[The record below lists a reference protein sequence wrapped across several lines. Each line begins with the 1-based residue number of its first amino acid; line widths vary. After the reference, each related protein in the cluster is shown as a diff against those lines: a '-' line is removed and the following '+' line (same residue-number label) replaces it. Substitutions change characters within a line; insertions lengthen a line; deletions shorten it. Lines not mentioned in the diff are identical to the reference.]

1 MGVDTV
7 SLSTQKN
14 MYTVYRD
21 WRYSDSKLNFKAYL
35 LEKDER
41 IEAFANSFKQYNR
54 GDMFTRE
61 TVVELEDGRLLCF
74 DPDEFS
80 KAYLIDLSNV
90 TKDDI
95 NFDRETDFKMI
106 KADKSK
112 AGYETRNDAILS
124 YLGSDI
130 KLKDGQTLDSYLSQI
145 EASDDST
152 QAVSDTTTNLFYYK
166 NISQMSSD
174 DEEQEYYQYIIKSL
188 GGSVDNDGKITIGEG
203 SALSNLNSKIKLFE
217 KYMSKS
223 DNQSKLNTL
232 VLLQQLGLSE
242 LELIEKLT
250 PGFLEQV
257 KSFIGEYEGISYT
270 DDNGFKSSISQV
282 INFEKIMTYKYN
294 NSDQYWM
301 YLSLEDRKGVYN
313 HTTQTFSEDG
323 GVNADDPHVKA
334 AEALTHLSSTTS
346 ASLESTM
353 EANLEQ
359 RVSSST
365 INDYVDEFKRM
376 FNDNS
381 ISDGHTYD
389 EALEYLA
396 MLCTDNVSGE
406 ILYEFL
412 QNSDVQKCLITLG
425 IQKGT
430 LPTGKTADK
439 SEEEQLTVQAVY
451 RVMAEKINSYV
462 EETYTIMGDEERI
475 AATKVSNATIS
486 FLDMAAGGINVKYNE
501 GQSCFFA
508 YGLGTEAVFQA
519 GLAVWANREANAI
532 VEKSTKK
539 ALENAAKNAL
549 DEATKA
555 LDEATKT
562 VNDATKAVNDATK
575 AVNDATNGLNGQLD
589 DVIREYKASA
599 SKEEKFLETL
609 NKLNNG
615 ETVNLT
621 TDDLEKL
628 KSLNKEN
635 RTNLFD
641 DLIKAQEELNTKQSE
656 LETKQKIKTDAEA
669 KKEKAETAKKAQEEL
684 NTKKGELEAKQ
695 KAVTDKQTELQK
707 AQAKAEKAQA
717 KADKNPKNTKLKEA
731 ATNAKNELTNAQ
743 NELKNAQNDLETAKN
758 DLETAKGNA
767 RKAAKD
773 AKIPY
778 TDDAV
783 DLKKTQKAANEAA
796 KKYKDAQK
804 KLNGRL
810 NVENLVSQNY
820 SILDKDAD
828 KNLIEKLKKLNKGQI
843 VKLTDDDFYKINEL
857 KQGYNLQSL
866 RNLEKLSKEAKEA
879 KEAFDYAKK
888 LKGTT
893 KSSMVNTLNDKMKIN
908 RHGAKDST
916 SVNGK
921 SWLNTNDDIA
931 KAIGDSVDLDNAGKV
946 KLKNTLADG
955 VEKVSKSKGKTT
967 AKKLLKGRFKSGSSN
982 ATTATKALRLGG
994 VFSKLFMGVD
1004 CVSAAIDGGMMGY
1017 GIASW
1022 AVENNANN
1030 FINEDGSYDTTRA
1043 NVARGFGAA
1052 AGACFGL
1059 AAGMWTSGVG
1069 AAINAATGGIAGTI
1083 VGVAAGVA
1091 GAVCTAISAISCF
1104 TKWFK

>member
-130 KLKDGQTLDSYLSQI
+130 KLKDGQTLDSYLNQI

-174 DEEQEYYQYIIKSL
+174 DEEQEYYQYIIESL

-203 SALSNLNSKIKLFE
+203 ALSNLNSKIKLFE

-323 GVNADDPHVKA
+323 GVNADDPPVVA
-334 AEALTHLSSTTS
+334 ARTLTNLSSTTS

-359 RVSSST
+359 RVSAST
-365 INDYVDEFKRM
+365 ISDYVKE
-376 FNDNS
+376 FNDIFNTS
-381 ISDGHTYD
+381 QDGLKEDHTYD

-501 GQSCFFA
+501 GQSCFFGA
-508 YGLGTEAVFQA
+508 GVGTLAVFQA
-519 GLAVWANREANAI
+519 GLAVWANREANVI

-539 ALENAAKNAL
+539 ALENAANNAAENAAEKLAEEVAEEAIDKATEEAAKEAEEVVIEAANKAAVNRMREDVLQTPNRRELIDALSDEEIKRFATSKHKINSSSDIAKYRQRLTNHKKSFEHFLKNMDDEYLIKLLL
-549 DEATKA
+549 DENNSPKIFINYR
-555 LDEATKT
+555 LNYLNDENFIEEIKKSDDYIRKYSEAYEKT
-562 VNDATKAVNDATK
+562 YEKVYNDKFNNKINEVK
-575 AVNDATNGLNGQLD
+575 G
-589 DVIREYKASA
+589 KAS
-599 SKEEKFLETL
+599 EPF
-609 NKLNNG
+609 
-615 ETVNLT
+615 
-621 TDDLEKL
+621 
-628 KSLNKEN
+628 
-635 RTNLFD
+635 
-641 DLIKAQEELNTKQSE
+641 
-656 LETKQKIKTDAEA
+656 TDA
-669 KKEKAETAKKAQEEL
+669 
-684 NTKKGELEAKQ
+684 
-695 KAVTDKQTELQK
+695 
-707 AQAKAEKAQA
+707 
-717 KADKNPKNTKLKEA
+717 ADL
-731 ATNAKNELTNAQ
+731 
-743 NELKNAQNDLETAKN
+743 D
-758 DLETAKGNA
+758 
-767 RKAAKD
+767 
-773 AKIPY
+773 
-778 TDDAV
+778 
-783 DLKKTQKAANEAA
+783 KTQKAADNAA
-796 KKYKDAQK
+796 KKYKQAQK
-804 KLNGRL
+804 NLEGKLDDIIRKKGKYA
-810 NVENLVSQNY
+810 VK
-820 SILDKDAD
+820 DKE
-828 KNLIEKLKKLNKGQI
+828 LLEKLKKLNKGKT
-843 VKLTDDDFYKINEL
+843 VNLDVRDFAKIKEL
-857 KQGYNLQSL
+857 KGNNLGGLQA
-866 RNLEKLSKEAKEA
+866 LEGLHKKVKETNSALEAAKE
-879 KEAFDYAKK
+879 

-921 SWLNTNDDIA
+921 SWLNTTDDVA
-931 KAIGDSVDLDNAGKV
+931 DAIGNSVSLVDDTGTV
-946 KLKNTLADG
+946 KLKPKADLKDG
-955 VEKVSKSKGKTT
+955 VEKVSKSTGKTV
-967 AKKLLKGRFKSGSSN
+967 AKKSGTKAVKGTSK

-1059 AAGMWTSGVG
+1059 AVGMWTSGVG
-1069 AAINAATGGIAGTI
+1069 AAINAATGGIAGTV
-1083 VGVAAGVA
+1083 VGVVAGAA

>member
-130 KLKDGQTLDSYLSQI
+130 KLKDGQTLDSYLNQI

-174 DEEQEYYQYIIKSL
+174 DEEQEYYQYIIESL

-203 SALSNLNSKIKLFE
+203 ALSNLNSKIKLFE

-359 RVSSST
+359 RVSAST
-365 INDYVDEFKRM
+365 ISDYVEEFNGI
-376 FNDNS
+376 FNDDKNGLS
-381 ISDGHTYD
+381 EDHTYD

-508 YGLGTEAVFQA
+508 YGLGAEAVVQA
-519 GLAVWANREANAI
+519 GLAVWANRAANDI
-532 VEKSTKK
+532 VEKSTTK

-555 LDEATKT
+555 VTEAT
-562 VNDATKAVNDATK
+562 N
-575 AVNDATNGLNGQLD
+575 AVNDATNAVNDATNAVNDATNNLKSKLN
-589 DVIREYKASA
+589 DVI
-599 SKEEKFLETL
+599 SKYTTTSTEEKEFLEKL
-609 NKLNNG
+609 KKLNDG
-615 ETVNLT
+615 EIVDLT
-621 TDDLEKL
+621 PNDLEKL
-628 KSLNKEN
+628 KSLDEKNS
-635 RTNLFD
+635 TNLFD
-641 DLIKAQEELNTKQSE
+641 DLIKAQETLNTKQSE
-656 LETKQKIKTDAEA
+656 LKAKQEA
-669 KKEKAETAKKAQEEL
+669 AKKAQDAKTAQDNL
-684 NTKKGELEAKQ
+684 KKAQDELEAKQ
-695 KAVTDKQTELQK
+695 NAVTEAQTKVKEKEAKLK
-707 AQAKAEKAQA
+707 KAKAEA
-717 KADKNPKNTKLKEA
+717 KKNPGNTKLQNA
-731 ATNAKNELTNAQ
+731 ATAAQTNLETAQ
-743 NELKNAQNDLETAKN
+743 TNLETAKTN
-758 DLETAKGNA
+758 LETAKTNLETAKKEA
-767 RKAAKD
+767 RQAARD
-773 AKIPY
+773 ANIPY
-778 TDDAV
+778 ADDAV
-783 DLKKTQKAANEAA
+783 DLKSTQDAADKAAKELKAAKKTLDSDIDDNIKRLKQNTRKNPANKNNNKKLIDKLRKLKNNSLSEKETEDLLTELKKRMDLKDLTNDVNTVKTNAKKVNETKEALEAA
-796 KKYKDAQK
+796 K
-804 KLNGRL
+804 
-810 NVENLVSQNY
+810 NLRAETS
-820 SILDKDAD
+820 S
-828 KNLIEKLKKLNKGQI
+828 GI
-843 VKLTDDDFYKINEL
+843 VD
-857 KQGYNLQSL
+857 
-866 RNLEKLSKEAKEA
+866 
-879 KEAFDYAKK
+879 
-888 LKGTT
+888 
-893 KSSMVNTLNDKMKIN
+893 TLNDEMKIN

-921 SWLNTNDDIA
+921 SWLNTTDDVADAIA
-931 KAIGDSVDLDNAGKV
+931 GSVDLNDVGEV
-946 KLKNTLADG
+946 TLKPKGSLKDG
-955 VEKVSKSKGKTT
+955 VEEVTKKTT
-967 AKKLLKGRFKSGSSN
+967 KKAAGKGLLKRSSSN
-982 ATTATKALRLGG
+982 ATTATKTLRLGG

-1059 AAGMWTSGVG
+1059 AVGMWTSGVG

-1083 VGVAAGVA
+1083 VGIAAGAA

>member
-174 DEEQEYYQYIIKSL
+174 DEEQEYYQYIIESL
-188 GGSVDNDGKITIGEG
+188 GGSVDNDGKITIEKN

-294 NSDQYWM
+294 KSDQYWM
-301 YLSLEDRKGVYN
+301 YLSLEDRKGVYD
-313 HTTQTFSEDG
+313 HTTQTFSENG
-323 GVNADDPHVKA
+323 GDKADFAQVKA
-334 AEALTHLSSTTS
+334 ARTLTNLSSTTS

-365 INDYVDEFKRM
+365 ISDYVKE
-376 FNDNS
+376 FNDIFNTS
-381 ISDGHTYD
+381 QDGLKEDHTYD

-412 QNSDVQKCLITLG
+412 QDSDVQKCLITLG

-508 YGLGTEAVFQA
+508 YGLGAEAVVQA

-539 ALENAAKNAL
+539 ALKNAAENAL
-549 DEATKA
+549 DE
-555 LDEATKT
+555 
-562 VNDATKAVNDATK
+562 ATKAVNDATK
-575 AVNDATNGLNGQLD
+575 AATEAAAKKAATEADEVVIKALNKAAVKRMREDVLRVPNRKKLIEALSDEEIKRFATSRHKISSSSDIAKYRQRLTNHKKSFEHFLKNMDDEYLIKLLLDENDKPTIFINYRQEYLNDEEFIEEIKKSD
-589 DVIREYKASA
+589 DYIKKYNEAYKNTYNEVYNDKFNNKINEAAEKAS
-599 SKEEKFLETL
+599 
-609 NKLNNG
+609 
-615 ETVNLT
+615 
-621 TDDLEKL
+621 
-628 KSLNKEN
+628 KSFNAAAEL
-635 RTNLFD
+635 D
-641 DLIKAQEELNTKQSE
+641 KAQE
-656 LETKQKIKTDAEA
+656 A
-669 KKEKAETAKKAQEEL
+669 
-684 NTKKGELEAKQ
+684 
-695 KAVTDKQTELQK
+695 
-707 AQAKAEKAQA
+707 
-717 KADKNPKNTKLKEA
+717 ADN
-731 ATNAKNELTNAQ
+731 
-743 NELKNAQNDLETAKN
+743 
-758 DLETAKGNA
+758 
-767 RKAAKD
+767 
-773 AKIPY
+773 
-778 TDDAV
+778 
-783 DLKKTQKAANEAA
+783 AA
-796 KKYKDAQK
+796 KKYKQAQK
-804 KLNGRL
+804 NLEGKLDDIIRKKGKYA
-810 NVENLVSQNY
+810 VK
-820 SILDKDAD
+820 DKE
-828 KNLIEKLKKLNKGQI
+828 LLEKLKKLNKGKT
-843 VKLTDDDFYKINEL
+843 VNLDVRDFAKIKEL
-857 KQGYNLQSL
+857 KGNNLGGLQA
-866 RNLEKLSKEAKEA
+866 LEGLHKKVKETNSALEAAKE
-879 KEAFDYAKK
+879 
-888 LKGTT
+888 LRGTT
-893 KSSMVNTLNDKMKIN
+893 KSSMVNTLNDEMKIK
-908 RHGAKDST
+908 RYKDAKWYKLGKDRGAQD
-916 SVNGK
+916 VA
-921 SWLNTNDDIA
+921 D
-931 KAIGDSVDLDNAGKV
+931 AIGNSVDLVDNTGTV
-946 KLKNTLADG
+946 KLNSKNIDG
-955 VEKVSKSKGKTT
+955 ITKIDTPSSSTT
-967 AKKLLKGRFKSGSSN
+967 SAKKLGKGIFKKSGSSN

-1059 AAGMWTSGVG
+1059 AVGMWTSGVG
-1069 AAINAATGGIAGTI
+1069 AAINAATGGIAGTV
-1083 VGVAAGVA
+1083 VGVVAGAA